1 MQKEEL
7 KILKTILKIN
17 NINNIES
24 IRQLKNYST
33 ARYYTIP
40 KLEKLLS
47 EIIIEGGFSTQ

>member
-7 KILKTILKIN
+7 KLLKKILR
-17 NINNIES
+17 INNIEN
-24 IRQLKNYST
+24 IRELKNYST
-33 ARYYTIP
+33 ASYYTIP

>member
-7 KILKTILKIN
+7 KILKTILK
-17 NINNIES
+17 INNIES

-33 ARYYTIP
+33 ARYYTTP

-47 EIIIEGGFSTQ
+47 EIIIEGGFST